1 MNASFTRLF
10 REHLL
15 NVDGVKRLN
24 PARRAAVV
32 YTTDSPADSVY
43 FLETGFV
50 KLVQK
55 GTDGKEVL
63 LSVIGP
69 GEIFGEQCVLYGG
82 RRSTGAEV
90 LQDGIIHEIPK
101 NVFVDF
107 CTRHADAW
115 RWFAE
120 RQLEQTRA
128 AEQKIGMLCL
138 YDVETRILF
147 YLGTLSSVFG
157 VQPVDGQEYSLPL
170 SQSELACLVGATR
183 ETTSTTL
190 NALARKGIL
199 KLGRRLMTVSSQE
212 KLSEALKERSHA
224 ARA

>member
-1 MNASFTRLF
+1 MNASFSRLF

-15 NVDGVKRLN
+15 NSDGVKRLGTV
-24 PARRAAVV
+24 RRSTVV
-32 YTTDSPADSVY
+32 YTTDSPAESVY
-43 FLETGFV
+43 FLESGFV

-55 GTDGKEVL
+55 GIDGKEVL
-63 LSVIGP
+63 ISFIAP
-69 GEIFGEQCVLYGG
+69 GEIFGEQCVIFGG
-82 RRSTGAEV
+82 RRSTCAEV
-90 LQDGIIHEIPK
+90 LQDGVLYEIPK
-101 NVFVDF
+101 TAFIDF
-107 CTRHADAW
+107 CSHQPDAW

-120 RQLEQTRA
+120 RQLEQMRA

-138 YDVETRILF
+138 HDVETRILF
-147 YLGTLSSVFG
+147 YLGSLSSIFG
-157 VQPVDGQEYSLPL
+157 VDPVNGEEYSLPL

-199 KLGRRLMTVSSQE
+199 KLGRRMMTVNSQE
-212 KLSEALKERSHA
+212 KLNEALTERSRA